1 MASIKTQVYP
11 KVLYNIQD
19 KDIIYLLATLGKTK
33 LKCGLIKTLYKDLQR
48 IEFEIFYD
56 QTHLLPA
63 GTITNFEKEIGKAM
77 NNKFN
82 Y

>member
-1 MASIKTQVYP
+1 VWVDQ
-11 KVLYNIQD
+11 
-19 KDIIYLLATLGKTK
+19 
-33 LKCGLIKTLYKDLQR
+33 TLYKDLQR
-48 IEFEIFYD
+48 IGFEIFYD
-56 QTHLLPA
+56 QAHLLPA